1 MATITTDDQ
10 LKQEIGKLAGGEPG
24 VMPKVEAVLP
34 TVKDDE
40 LQTTEGAKVIGDVK
54 APTAPVITPTLPAKP
69 VGEKGI
75 GEIDDIATNVP
86 RVTKA
91 KTAQITDPKGIIS
104 DVPQGVVSEEAIA
117 DPAQAEL
124 DKRATI
130 KFQLADLFNSL
141 EDGEDLPAWAAP
153 AVRKVSS
160 VMQAR
165 GLGASSMASAAITQA
180 IM

>member
-34 TVKDDE
+34 TVKQDE
-40 LQTTEGAKVIGDVK
+40 LQTTEGAKVVGDVK

-86 RVTKA
+86 RVTEA

-130 KFQLADLFNSL
+130 KFQLADLFQSL
-141 EDGEDLPAWAAP
+141 DAG
-153 AVRKVSS
+153 S
-160 VMQAR
+160 
-165 GLGASSMASAAITQA
+165 
-180 IM
+180 